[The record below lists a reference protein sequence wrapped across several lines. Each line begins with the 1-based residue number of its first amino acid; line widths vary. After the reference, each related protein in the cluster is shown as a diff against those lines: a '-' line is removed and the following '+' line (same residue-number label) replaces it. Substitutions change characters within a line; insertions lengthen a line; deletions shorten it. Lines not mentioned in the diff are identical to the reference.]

1 MSRND
6 DYQPRSLV
14 QSAISAR
21 VSRRQAFKL
30 AAAAGAGAAALS
42 AGLERFDASAATD
55 PNTLV
60 VGRNIDDVITLD
72 PSIAGEE
79 TYTVVFRAAYNT
91 LITTDPADP
100 GNKIVP
106 ELAES
111 WTVAPDASKVTLKL
125 KQGLT
130 FASGNP
136 ITSADVKFTL
146 DRLKNINNQDSYL
159 MTGVASVDT
168 PDANTVDITLSAP
181 NSAFLASLTSVSFSI
196 MDAAVVKAHGGV
208 SDPGAD
214 KTDKA
219 TDWLNQNSAGSGPYI
234 MTGYTPKDRITF
246 KRNDKAAVRKAA
258 IDNFL
263 FQAAPDTSALQQTLS
278 KGDVDLAWGLLTEQ
292 LDALAKDPNIETAS
306 TPMLG
311 FLALGMTCDPKN
323 NKAVADPKVQQALK
337 LAVDYDGIRSLREG
351 ALTPPSLVPIGLQ
364 GALDPAKDGIK
375 QDKDKAKQLL
385 SDAGYGSG
393 FDATISASST
403 EILGGVQDS
412 DLAEKLQA
420 DFGDIGV
427 NLTLDVQDETIFR
440 PKYRAGD
447 IQLVI
452 GGWYVSYPTAFD
464 ILDNWGPAG
473 PVSKTRL
480 RWNAPNHPAIALI
493 EQARKEVDDAKR
505 ADLLQQAQR
514 ALMADAPYTTLIQP
528 VFSYPYRKGLKGVV
542 ANPFYNFDPST
553 ISRS

>member
-6 DYQPRSLV
+6 DLDPRSLV
-14 QSAISAR
+14 DAAASAR
-21 VSRRQAFKL
+21 LSRRQAFKL
-30 AAAAGAGAAALS
+30 AAAGAGAAAVS
-42 AGLERFDASAATD
+42 AGLGRFEADAATD
-55 PNTLV
+55 PNTLIL
-60 VGRNIDDVITLD
+60 GRNIDDVITLD

-79 TYTVVFRAAYNT
+79 TFTVVFRAAYNT
-91 LITTDPADP
+91 LISTDPADP

-106 ELAES
+106 ELADS
-111 WTVAPDASKVTLKL
+111 WEVAPDASKVTVKL

-136 ITSADVKFTL
+136 ITSADVKFSL

-159 MTGVASVDT
+159 MDGVASVDA
-168 PDANTVDITLSAP
+168 PDAATVTVTLSTP
-181 NSAFLASLTSVSFSI
+181 NSAFLASLTSVNFSI
-196 MDAAVVKAHGGV
+196 MDSVLVKSHGGV

-219 TDWLNQNSAGSGPYI
+219 TDWLTQNSAGSGPYI

-246 KRNDKAAVRKAA
+246 KRNPNASVRKAA

-263 FQAAPDTSALQQTLS
+263 VQAAPDTSALQQMLE

-292 LDALAKDPNIETAS
+292 LDALAKNADVETAS

-311 FLALGMTCDPKN
+311 FFALGMTCDPTL

-337 LAVDYDGIRSLREG
+337 YAIDYDGIRSLREG
-351 ALTPPSLVPIGLQ
+351 ALTPPSLVPIGLL

-375 QDKDKAKQLL
+375 QDVAKAKQMLA
-385 SDAGYGSG
+385 DAGYGSG
-393 FDATISASST
+393 FDATISTSST
-403 EILGGVQDS
+403 EILGGIQDS
-412 DLAEKLQA
+412 VLAEKLQA
-420 DFGDIGV
+420 DLGDVGV
-427 NLTLDVQDETIFR
+427 NVTLDIQDETIFR
-440 PKYRAGD
+440 PKYRAGQC
-447 IQLVI
+447 QLVV
-452 GGWYVSYPTAFD
+452 GGWYVGYPTAFD

-473 PVSKTRL
+473 PIAIKRFH
-480 RWNAPNHPAIALI
+480 WNAPTHPAIALI
-493 EQARKEVDDAKR
+493 DEARKTVDDAKR
-505 ADLLQQAQR
+505 SDLLQQAQR
-514 ALMADAPYTTLIQP
+514 ALMVDAPYAILVQP

-542 ANPFYNFDPST
+542 ANPFFNFDPST

>member
-6 DYQPRSLV
+6 ELEPRSLIE
-14 QSAISAR
+14 SAPSAR
-21 VSRRQAFKL
+21 FNRRQAFKL

-60 VGRNIDDVITLD
+60 IGRNIDDVITLD
-72 PSIAGEE
+72 PATAGEE
-79 TYTVVFRAAYNT
+79 TYTVVFRSAYNT
-91 LITTDPADP
+91 LVSTDPADP
-100 GNKIVP
+100 GKIVP

-111 WTVAPDASKVTLKL
+111 WEVAPDASKVTLKL
-125 KQGLT
+125 KQGLL

-136 ITSADVKFTL
+136 ITSADVKFSF
-146 DRLKNINNQDSYL
+146 DRLKNIKSQDSYL
-159 MTGVASVDT
+159 MDGVASVDA
-168 PDANTVDITLSAP
+168 PDPATVVITLSSP
-181 NSAFLASLTSVSFSI
+181 NAVFLASLTSVTFSVT
-196 MDAAVVKAHGGV
+196 DSAVVKQHGGV
-208 SDPGAD
+208 SEAGAD
-214 KTDKA
+214 KNDKA
-219 TDWLNQNSAGSGPYI
+219 TEWLNTNSAGSGPYI
-234 MTGYTPKDRITF
+234 FTGYTPKDRITF
-246 KRNDKAAVRKAA
+246 KRNPNASVRKAV
-258 IDNFL
+258 IDNVIL
-263 FQAAPDTSALQQTLS
+263 QSAPDTSALKQMLE
-278 KGDVDLAWGLLTEQ
+278 KGDVDLAWGLLTAQ
-292 LDALAKDPNIETAS
+292 LDALAKNADIETAS

-311 FLALGMTCDPKN
+311 FLALGMTCDPNN

-351 ALTPPSLVPIGLQ
+351 ALTPPSLVPIGLP
-364 GALDPAKDGIK
+364 GALDPAKDGITR
-375 QDKDKAKQLL
+375 DVDKAKQLL

-427 NLTLDVQDETIFR
+427 NITLDIQDEDIFR
-440 PKYRAGD
+440 PKYRSGD
-447 IQLVI
+447 IQMVI
-452 GGWYVSYPTAFD
+452 GGWYVGYPTAFD

-473 PVSKTRL
+473 PVSQTRL
-480 RWNAPNHPAIALI
+480 RWKAPNHPAIALLN
-493 EQARKEVDDAKR
+493 QARKEVDDAKR

-514 ALMADAPYTTLIQP
+514 ALMVDAPFTTLIQP